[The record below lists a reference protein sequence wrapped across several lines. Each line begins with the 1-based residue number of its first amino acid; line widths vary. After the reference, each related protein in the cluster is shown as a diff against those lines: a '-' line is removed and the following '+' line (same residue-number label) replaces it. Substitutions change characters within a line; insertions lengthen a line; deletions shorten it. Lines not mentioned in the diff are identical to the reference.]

1 MQVFQE
7 SRLML
12 RRRYGGN
19 LYWDHD
25 HSSSL
30 CLGSNVNSTA
40 QPVLLWRRFRI
51 ERLKRAICE
60 WALSIHLTS

>member
-7 SRLML
+7 SRIML

-30 CLGSNVNSTA
+30 CLGSKVNSTV
-40 QPVLLWRRFRI
+40 QPTPLLRCNRI
-51 ERLKRAICE
+51 DRSKSVPFHFA
-60 WALSIHLTS
+60 WHLE